1 MAQKKKAKRP
11 AQKAGAKKRPAAK
24 TAAKKSA
31 SNRTLSRIK
40 PAPQKT
46 TKPAPAKPAANRTAK
61 PAQNKPATQKAAR
74 PAPASHRTAKK
85 SVKKGFPTLSAEQQL
100 FIQRAHQG
108 KNILVEACVGSGKT
122 TAIQALCES
131 YNGTKRIL
139 YLTYNRLLKLDA
151 KARITQRGVT
161 VTNYHGWAWQQLYS
175 KFNMRCGISDI
186 IQTYNRYN
194 PPVDHYDLLV
204 LDEYQDC
211 EEEMSVML
219 RHIKDANPGMQIIA
233 VGDMAQK
240 IYDKTRLDVAAF
252 MDEFL
257 GGPGQYIRMEFS
269 RCFRLSSDIAQTV
282 GTIWGKNIVGV
293 NKDCVVKEMTF
304 DEAFDF
310 ISACDPADILCLGGN
325 IGMRSRMLNEL
336 EEQFPARFNKQNCWS
351 NSSEGGSATEPGPD
365 CAIFTTYDACKGME
379 RRYCFIFDWTEEYW
393 HIRLDKPDTRYE
405 ILRNVFCVAAS
416 RGKELI
422 VFVHP
427 KKGRSKSTPLSARS
441 LMTDTKATTAI
452 SRLEVAGMFDFRF
465 IEDVEDAY
473 RALDVT
479 EVEPAGKSIDTPVND
494 CLIDITPCLG
504 IYQKVAYFEG
514 CDIDRYVDAALLRRN
529 MKWKDAAYDTW
540 ELDRKTLYLTALET
554 QQSRYL
560 NQVATP
566 FISDETW
573 RQIEARLNTHLPKDC
588 CVQVR
593 GILPINQGGARQFVI
608 DGMADA
614 IKDGVVYEL
623 RFTAELQHTHFLQC
637 AMHML
642 LQGAEVGRV
651 WNVCTGQMFE
661 VRIPDRETFL
671 RLAVKAATKN
681 GIRNAEPASSIQIKK
696 AKAG

>member
-1 MAQKKKAKRP
+1 MPVAQKKQAKRP
-11 AQKAGAKKRPAAK
+11 AKKAGAKKRTANKPAVKRRTTKKAAPSKAASRAK
-24 TAAKKSA
+24 PA
-31 SNRTLSRIK
+31 SNK
-40 PAPQKT
+40 PAPQET
-46 TKPAPAKPAANRTAK
+46 
-61 PAQNKPATQKAAR
+61 AR
-74 PAPASHRTAKK
+74 PAPANHRTTKK
-85 SVKKGFPTLSAEQQL
+85 SAKKGFPTLSPEQQL
-100 FIQRAHQG
+100 FVQRAHRG
-108 KNILVEACVGSGKT
+108 ENILVEACVGSGKT

-175 KFNMRCGISDI
+175 KLNMRCGISDI

-257 GGPGQYIRMEFS
+257 GGPGHYIRMEFS

-293 NKDCVVKEMTF
+293 NKDCVVKEMAF

-310 ISACDPADILCLGGN
+310 IAACNPADILCLGGN
-325 IGMRSRMLNEL
+325 VGMRSRMLNEL
-336 EEQFPARFNKQNCWS
+336 EEQFPARFNKKNCWS
-351 NSSEGGSATEPGPD
+351 NSSEGGNATEPGPE
-365 CAIFTTYDACKGME
+365 CAIFTTFDACKGME

-427 KKGRSKSTPLSARS
+427 KKGRGKSTPLSARS
-441 LMTDTKATTAI
+441 LMTDTKSRASI
-452 SRLEVAGMFDFRF
+452 DRLEVSEMFDFRF
-465 IEDVEDAY
+465 IEDIEDAY
-473 RALDVT
+473 KALKVT
-479 EVEPAGKSIDTPVND
+479 EIEPAGKIIDTPVND
-494 CLIDITPCLG
+494 CLIDITPCLD
-504 IYQKVAYFEG
+504 IYQKVAYFKG
-514 CDIDRYVDAALLRRN
+514 CNIDRYVDAALLRRN
-529 MKWKDAAYDTW
+529 MKWKDAAYGSW
-540 ELDRKTLYLTALET
+540 ELDKKTLYLTALET

-566 FISDETW
+566 LISDETW
-573 RQIEARLNTHLPKDC
+573 QQIETRLNTHLPKDC
-588 CVQVR
+588 HVQVR
-593 GILPINQGGARQFVI
+593 GTLTINQDDARLFII

-614 IKDGVVYEL
+614 IKDGMVYDL
-623 RFTAELQHTHFLQC
+623 RFTTELQHTHFLQC
-637 AMHML
+637 AMQML
-642 LQGAEVGRV
+642 LQGVGAGRV
-651 WNVCTGQMFE
+651 WNVRTGQMFE
-661 VRIPDRETFL
+661 VEIPDREEFL
-671 RLAVKAATKN
+671 RLAVKAATKSR
-681 GIRNAEPASSIQIKK
+681 IKNAEPASSLRVKK
-696 AKAG
+696 NRAG